1 MKSVIIFGSQY
12 GSAKQYAEV
21 LSEKLNIDCFDYRKL
36 KSDKKYDIIIYV
48 GSLYAG
54 GVLGLA
60 KTLKGYSAN
69 TLKKIL
75 IITVGIADPN
85 DIENAENIQNNIYKQ
100 LPRHLNKNIELFHVR
115 GSLNYSKLNLKHKTM
130 MKFLYHFSKKIPIE
144 KQNEETKMFIAT
156 YNQMVDFVDFNSL
169 ECVIERYSQLMKENN
184 L

>member
-100 LPRHLNKNIELFHVR
+100 LPSV
-115 GSLNYSKLNLKHKTM
+115 
-130 MKFLYHFSKKIPIE
+130 LY
-144 KQNEETKMFIAT
+144 
-156 YNQMVDFVDFNSL
+156 
-169 ECVIERYSQLMKENN
+169 R
-184 L
+184 